1 MAETY
6 IRAFEREHLDG
17 VIALVE
23 AAGWETYS
31 EDPERTYR
39 ALAAPGS
46 TTLVALEDGRIAGL
60 VQLQSD
66 GEIQAHLSA
75 LLVGEEWRG
84 RGMGT
89 RLLRD
94 GLGRAGGMRMDII
107 TAADDF
113 YRHLGAEPKTGYRL
127 RPADLEREGA

>member
-1 MAETY
+1 MSETEV
-6 IRAFEREHLDG
+6 RAFERDHLDG
-17 VIALVE
+17 VFALVD

-46 TTLVALEDGRIAGL
+46 TTLVALEDGRVAGL
-60 VQLQSD
+60 IQLQSD

-84 RGMGT
+84 RGISRT
-89 RLLRD
+89 LLRE
-94 GLGRAGGMRMDII
+94 GLQRAGGMRMDII
-107 TAADDF
+107 SGAESF
-113 YRHLGAEPKTGYRL
+113 YSHLGAESKLGFRL
-127 RPADLEREGA
+127 RPPDLEGR